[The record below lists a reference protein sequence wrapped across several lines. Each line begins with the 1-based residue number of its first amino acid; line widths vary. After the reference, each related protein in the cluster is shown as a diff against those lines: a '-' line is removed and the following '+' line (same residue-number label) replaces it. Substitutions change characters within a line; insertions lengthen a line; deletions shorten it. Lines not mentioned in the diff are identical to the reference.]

1 MNGLDVANCDLST
14 CIEARRLGMASPDGI
29 TELTSKC
36 NEVELFF
43 VAPSLGGGGAERVV
57 LALSSFFLKEGYPF
71 TIVLTKDKSVHYKI
85 PQGVSLV
92 DDFASPSVKPLQQI
106 TYIRRLMKA
115 RPAAVFMS
123 FLPHQNMYTL
133 LASVGL
139 PNKVIISVRNDPRF
153 DFPGS
158 TFLPHVRNALYR
170 KADAIVFQTEAQA
183 HLLPSR
189 LEANGTVIFNPLSES
204 VPEPYDGGRRKVIT
218 TSGRLEEQKNHE
230 MTIRAFA
237 RFRHSHPDYK
247 LEVFGEGSL
256 DTSLR
261 ELASNVG
268 VADAVSF
275 EGFSPDALDYIRTSA
290 VFVMSSRFEGL
301 SNSMLE
307 SLCMGVPTVC
317 TRCMGGGAEAVIDD
331 GVNGI
336 LVDIDDVE
344 AEANAMAH
352 LVDNS
357 EYAKAIGLRARE
369 LRQQLSLE
377 TIGDKWLSLL

>member
-1 MNGLDVANCDLST
+1 MTST
-14 CIEARRLGMASPDGI
+14 DDK
-29 TELTSKC
+29 TELASRY
-36 NEVELFF
+36 NQVEILF
-43 VAPSLGGGGAERVV
+43 VAPSLGGGGAERVA
-57 LALSSFFLKEGYPF
+57 LALSSFFLEEGHPF
-71 TIVLTKDKSVHYKI
+71 TIVLTKDKSVNYEI

-106 TYIRRLMKA
+106 AYIRRLMKA
-115 RPAAVFMS
+115 KPAAVFMS

-133 LASVGL
+133 LASIGL

-158 TFLPHVRNALYR
+158 SFLPHVRNALYR
-170 KADAIVFQTEAQA
+170 KADAIVFQTETQAQ
-183 HLLPSR
+183 LLPSK
-189 LEANGTVIFNPLSES
+189 LKANGTVILNPLSES
-204 VPEPYDGGRRKVIT
+204 VPEPYDGERRKAIT
-218 TSGRLEEQKNHE
+218 TSGRLEGQKNHE

-237 RFRHSHPDYK
+237 RFHSCHPDYR
-247 LEVFGEGSL
+247 LEIFGEGSL
-256 DTSLR
+256 DASLR
-261 ELASNVG
+261 ELVAEEG
-268 VADAVSF
+268 VEDAVSF
-275 EGFSPDALDYIRTSA
+275 EGFSPDVLDYIRTSA

-307 SLCMGVPTVC
+307 SLCMGVPTIC

-331 GVNGI
+331 GENGI

-352 LVDNS
+352 LVDS
-357 EYAKAIGLRARE
+357 PEYAKAIGLRARE
-369 LRQQLSLE
+369 LRQQLTLE